1 MIPKPDK
8 DTTRKENDRHSM
20 LHEQKCKNSQ
30 LANWIQQYMKG
41 IKHHDQGH
49 TSQEYTVGKTFKIN
63 KSHWP
68 D

>member
-1 MIPKPDK
+1 
-8 DTTRKENDRHSM
+8 M

-49 TSQEYTVGKTFKIN
+49 TSQEYTVGKTFKIS
-63 KSHWP
+63 KSH
-68 D
+68 